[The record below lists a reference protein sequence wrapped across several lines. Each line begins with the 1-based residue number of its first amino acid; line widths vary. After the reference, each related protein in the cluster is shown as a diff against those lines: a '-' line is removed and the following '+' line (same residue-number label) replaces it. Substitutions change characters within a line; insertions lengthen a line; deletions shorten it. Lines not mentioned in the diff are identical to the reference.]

1 MSSVRDKDNAL
12 TTSSQKA
19 KVLIVL
25 NRAWNLYNFRAGLIR
40 ALCAQGYEV
49 VVAAPVDA
57 YAQRLASLGCRFVPL
72 KMDNHGTSLVSELRL
87 IRRLWT
93 LFWREKP
100 QVYLGYTVKPNTF
113 GSGIAARMGI
123 PVINNIS
130 GLGTAFLD
138 SRWLNKLV
146 RLLYRWGLEHSRRVF
161 FQNKDDRQL
170 FIDLNLVKP
179 EQTGLLP
186 GSGVDLRHFWASDL
200 AIAERQNRDGLSFLM
215 VGRLLVDKGI
225 LEYVDAARS
234 IKYKYPNTRFQL
246 LGFVDTGN
254 PRGISDEQLHQWVH
268 EGIIEYLGYTDDVR
282 AYLSRANCVVL
293 PSYRE
298 GTSRALLEAAAMGC
312 PIIASDVPGC
322 REALD
327 PEVTGYLCEVR
338 NASSL
343 ARQVERFVNLSTN
356 ERAAMGQ
363 AARKK
368 MEREFDEQSVINAY
382 LSEISQLVT

>member
-1 MSSVRDKDNAL
+1 VTEQEGSPGNASK
-12 TTSSQKA
+12 TTKI
-19 KVLIVL
+19 LIVL

-40 ALCAQGYEV
+40 ALCKHGYDV

-72 KMDNHGTSLVSELRL
+72 KMDNHGTSLLSELRL
-87 IRRLWT
+87 IRRLWA

-100 QVYLGYTVKPNTF
+100 DVYLGYTIKPNTF
-113 GSGIAARMGI
+113 GSGLAARMGI

-138 SRWLNKLV
+138 NSWLNRLV
-146 RLLYRWGLEHSRRVF
+146 RLLYRWGLQDSRRVF
-161 FQNKDDRQL
+161 FQNKDDLQL
-170 FIDLNLVKP
+170 FVDLGLVRQP
-179 EQTGLLP
+179 QTGLLP
-186 GSGVDLRHFWASDL
+186 GSGVDLKHFWASDL
-200 AIAERQNRDGLSFLM
+200 AISERQNREDLSFLM
-215 VGRLLVDKGI
+215 VGRLLLDKGI
-225 LEYVDAARS
+225 LEYVEAARA
-234 IKYKYPNTRFQL
+234 IKARYPQTRFQL

-254 PRGISDEQLHQWVH
+254 PRGINDEDLHGWVH

-282 AYLSRANCVVL
+282 AYLSRASCVVL

-327 PEVTGYLCEVR
+327 PDVTGFLCEVR
-338 NASSL
+338 SASSL
-343 ARQVERFVNLSTN
+343 TRQVERFIQCSAQ
-356 ERAAMGQ
+356 ERAAMGV
-363 AARKK
+363 AARRK

-382 LSEISQLVT
+382 LCEISQLVT

>member
-1 MSSVRDKDNAL
+1 MAEEDTKSSTISRK
-12 TTSSQKA
+12 T

-40 ALCAQGYEV
+40 ALCSHGYEV

-93 LFWREKP
+93 LFWRERP
-100 QVYLGYTVKPNTF
+100 QVYLGYTIKPNTF

-138 SRWLNKLV
+138 NRWLNKMV
-146 RLLYRWGLEHSRRVF
+146 RFLYRWGLEHSRRVF

-170 FIDLNLVKP
+170 FIDLRLVKS

-186 GSGVDLRHFWASDL
+186 GSGVDLKHFWASDP
-200 AIAERQNRDGLSFLM
+200 AIAERQNRDDLSFLM
-215 VGRLLVDKGI
+215 VGRLLIDKGI
-225 LEYVDAARS
+225 VEYVEAARF
-234 IKYKYPNTRFQL
+234 IKARYPQTRFQL

-254 PRGISDEQLHQWVH
+254 PRGITDEELHQWVH

-282 AYLSRANCVVL
+282 AYLSRASCVVL

-327 PEVTGYLCEVR
+327 VDSTGYLCEVR
-338 NASSL
+338 SATSL
-343 ARQVERFVNLSTN
+343 ALQMERFLKLSIQ
-356 ERAAMGQ
+356 ERASMGQ
-363 AARKK
+363 AARRK